1 MLVAIVTSVAEENGD
16 ALVVVGIQA
25 VNPLLGKKKTTKKQ
39 AMTYIV
45 RESSN
50 SIPNIVKAKVRANSA
65 IFFFFLLWPQVLPR
79 APIII
84 YLFKFFFSYL
94 VYNFFF
100 FFFFWLI
107 HAYQFWFICVLHF
120 IIFG

>member
-65 IFFFFLLWPQVLPR
+65 IFFFFFIMASSAPQSSNNY
-79 APIII
+79 I
-84 YLFKFFFSYL
+84 
-94 VYNFFF
+94 
-100 FFFFWLI
+100 
-107 HAYQFWFICVLHF
+107 FI
-120 IIFG
+120 